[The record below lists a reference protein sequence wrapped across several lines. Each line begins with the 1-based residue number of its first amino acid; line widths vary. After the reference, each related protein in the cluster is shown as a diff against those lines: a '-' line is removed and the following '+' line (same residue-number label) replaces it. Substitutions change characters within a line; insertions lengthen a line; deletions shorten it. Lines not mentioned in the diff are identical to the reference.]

1 MPRFSAPGLGDHAA
15 ATEKLDS
22 TLGARVCYRPPFT
35 EEKRMRMHDKWT
47 ITASAALLIGA
58 LFACKKKEEPPPPAP
73 PPPAP
78 TPTASAEPPKAEPKK
93 DEVTRYGDKEKDESG
108 TVVVLLPNAKVY
120 KEADDSTS
128 HIATLSKGTLVNR
141 KARYSNWMLVD
152 WPSGVGELSPGWVVT
167 KNLDDKVLKIDLDKV
182 KNQDAGVVATVADAA
197 AVTVP
202 DAAAVTVPDA
212 AATPQVPDA
221 AAPPAKPDAGGRLKF
236 PFIIK
241 KQ

>member
-1 MPRFSAPGLGDHAA
+1 
-15 ATEKLDS
+15 
-22 TLGARVCYRPPFT
+22 
-35 EEKRMRMHDKWT
+35 MRMHDKWT

-93 DEVTRYGDKEKDESG
+93 DEVKRYGDKEKDESG
-108 TVVVLLPNAKVY
+108 TVAVLLPNAKVY
-120 KEADDSTS
+120 NEADDSTS

-167 KNLDDKVLKIDLDKV
+167 KHLDDKVLKIDLDKV
-182 KNQDAGVVATVADAA
+182 KNQDAGVVVDASVAT
-197 AVTVP
+197 P
-202 DAAAVTVPDA
+202 DAAAVTPDA
-212 AATPQVPDA
+212 AAVTTPDAATTPQVPDA
-221 AAPPAKPDAGGRLKF
+221 AAPPAKPDGGRLKI
-236 PFIIK
+236 PFLIK
-241 KQ
+241 K